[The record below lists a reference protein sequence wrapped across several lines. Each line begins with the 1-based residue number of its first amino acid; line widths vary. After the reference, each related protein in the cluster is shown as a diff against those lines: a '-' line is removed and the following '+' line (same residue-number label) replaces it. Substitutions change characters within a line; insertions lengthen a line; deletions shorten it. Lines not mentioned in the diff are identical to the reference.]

1 MNDSIYQHINFSSQR
16 NIQGMMIL
24 DLWYNEVGY
33 LLISD
38 ELDGDYFIKINELSL
53 SNKNTWFTSQ
63 SFLISDSY

>member
-1 MNDSIYQHINFSSQR
+1 MNDSIYQHTNFSSQR

-24 DLWYNEVGY
+24 DLWYDEVGY

-53 SNKNTWFTSQ
+53 
-63 SFLISDSY
+63 